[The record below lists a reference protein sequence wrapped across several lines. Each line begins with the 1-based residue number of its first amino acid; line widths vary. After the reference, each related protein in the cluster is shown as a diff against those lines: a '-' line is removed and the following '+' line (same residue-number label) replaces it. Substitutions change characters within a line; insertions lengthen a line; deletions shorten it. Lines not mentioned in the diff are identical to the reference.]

1 MRRSHIY
8 VILLFIGMQL
18 SGYVVLPII
27 GLFGLTK
34 NSNPVLLQT
43 VMLSYT
49 IISYIIALVFSIYIL
64 HRDRKDGYRSVL
76 GEGTPYGLGKG
87 ILLIVS
93 GFFLAWGAQIIA
105 GLVERMF
112 FDVEAESDNTK
123 MFIDIIRAYPIFL
136 LIPVLFAPIYEEIVF
151 RFILLRVFMK
161 KMNWVFASLLSSFI
175 FGAVHWEWEHILIY
189 SAIGLVFA
197 WLYKKSKRI
206 YVPIAVHCIMNSV
219 TLLVQMNLE
228 SIQNFL
234 ENLPQ

>member
-18 SGYVVLPII
+18 SGYVVLPIVEF
-27 GLFGLTK
+27 FGLTK
-34 NSNPVLLQT
+34 ETHPVLLQT

-49 IISYIIALVFSIYIL
+49 IISYIIALVISIFIL
-64 HRDRKDGYRSVL
+64 YRDRKDGYRSVL
-76 GEGTPYGLGKG
+76 GEGEPYRIGKG
-87 ILLIVS
+87 SLLIVG
-93 GFFLAWGAQIIA
+93 GFSLAWFAQIIA
-105 GLVERMF
+105 GLIERLL
-112 FDVEAESDNTK
+112 FDVPTGSDNTK
-123 MFIDIIRAYPIFL
+123 MFIDIIRAYPIFI
-136 LIPVLFAPIYEEIVF
+136 LIPVLLAPIYEEIVF

-161 KMNWVFASLLSSFI
+161 RMNWVFASLLSSFI

-206 YVPIAVHCIMNSV
+206 YVPIAVHCIMNSI

-228 SIQNFL
+228 PIQNFL
-234 ENLPQ
+234 ENLPE